1 LSTPDGRPA
10 FYALTPGGWRDY
22 WSLLHPPYTL
32 WHLSFVVLGS
42 CVAATIDPGL
52 LGLALLAFFF
62 AVGIAAH
69 ALDELHGRPLGTRIP
84 SGVLIALAT
93 VSLILAIALGVVG
106 SRLVSWWGVAFILV
120 GGFLVPAY
128 NLGWFGERFHRDV
141 WFAVM
146 WGGFPALVGGFAQT
160 GHVDLALV
168 VLASGCALI
177 AAAQRRLST
186 PVRRIRRQAS
196 AVEGT
201 VTWRDG
207 TTTPIAEGTLREPA
221 EGALRI
227 LWVAS
232 VATALGLAM
241 ARWP

>member
-1 LSTPDGRPA
+1 
-10 FYALTPGGWRDY
+10 
-22 WSLLHPPYTL
+22 
-32 WHLSFVVLGS
+32 
-42 CVAATIDPGL
+42 
-52 LGLALLAFFF
+52 
-62 AVGIAAH
+62 
-69 ALDELHGRPLGTRIP
+69 
-84 SGVLIALAT
+84 
-93 VSLILAIALGVVG
+93 
-106 SRLVSWWGVAFILV
+106 VAFILV

-160 GHVDLALV
+160 GRVDLALV
-168 VLASGCALI
+168 ALASGCALV

-196 AVEGT
+196 AVEGI

-232 VATALGLAM
+232 VATAIGLAV